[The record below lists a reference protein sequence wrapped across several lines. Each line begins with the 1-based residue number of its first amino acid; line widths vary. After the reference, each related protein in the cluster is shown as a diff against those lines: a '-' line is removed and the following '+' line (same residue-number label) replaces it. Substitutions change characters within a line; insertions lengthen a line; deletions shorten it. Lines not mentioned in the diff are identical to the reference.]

1 MSDKMKIIITKYID
15 DCTEKF
21 CITRKL
27 SGSTQA
33 IADENFVSRSLVSQY
48 LNEMFKSNILIK
60 INTRPVFFL
69 KKNIIE
75 KTFKVVLREKT
86 FDNPEELLEVLD
98 SRLLDKGAFINA
110 VGNDGSLNYC
120 IHQMLAAVSYPPHG
134 IPVLLLGE
142 EGTGKTY
149 LAELLSK
156 YCVNEKIAQ
165 EGNIYHYGLSK
176 NENGT
181 TAISRVFGYRDGS
194 KKVFTGLLEKSDNGV
209 LIIENFQRADEVFT
223 NCLISYFK
231 TGYYVLG
238 DKRFSSSAKIIITAN
253 QDGAAVNTLRNEI
266 SICCSIPSLKERPF
280 AERESLVIKQ
290 FLLEQKQIQKR
301 IYISNRVFY
310 ALIHHRYKNNIKEL
324 QGVITSI
331 CANSLKNYEENVI
344 IKSYHL
350 PSDFFSDGNEYMI
363 SVNDDSY
370 IIADEY
376 TVEYP
381 TDSTIVYFELMLGLY
396 QTYCDGRLLEKDF
409 QEECFSR
416 MEDYYNYV
424 VFDKQYSNSY
434 LNAFQN
440 MVSRIVDYVFDKYQ
454 LFLPASFTYVLA
466 KVLYNLAYN
475 NGYIVAWQN
484 RHWDE
489 LLELK
494 HYLKKEFNFSYTLAK
509 EISKLVKQELDVEL
523 DIANLLFIVLN
534 VHSYNRDL
542 EHMRYHCLIVAHG
555 YSTASSMADTVN
567 KILGSH
573 ILDGIDM
580 PLDTSVQDIL
590 LYIKNYI
597 RTFSVKKDILLL
609 VDMGSLEQL
618 DNTRIG
624 FSDVN
629 LGIINNVNT
638 HLALDVAE
646 RVQQGKKIEQILQ
659 ECTQENIS
667 SYRLYRVPKKPNA
680 IIFTTEVGEKATE
693 RVIELFKKSIPKSI
707 ELSILPYSYNKLL
720 QNGSRDEIFK
730 INNIVLVV
738 GMSSIAS
745 INIPFISL
753 EDIIAFSDFE
763 LITNALKP
771 YMDKHEIEVFN
782 GNMLKNFSLTSI
794 LDNVTILN
802 ATKLYEKI
810 SRAIEQLEKSYTCM
824 IPNKIKVGLY
834 IHISC
839 LIERLVIH
847 DKEKE
852 GYTGS
857 DKRNIRRF
865 VKVFQDC
872 FSEVK
877 NYYNIEFPM
886 KEIEYLYSII
896 QSYISETREQC

>member
-1 MSDKMKIIITKYID
+1 MSDKMKTIITKYMD
-15 DCTEKF
+15 ECTEKF

-27 SGSTQA
+27 LGSTQA

-48 LNEMFKSNILIK
+48 LNEMFKSGILIK

-69 KKNIIE
+69 KKSILE
-75 KTFKVVLREKT
+75 KTFKIVLREKT
-86 FDNPEELLEVLD
+86 FDSPEELLEMLD

-134 IPVLLLGE
+134 LPVLLLGE

-165 EGNIYHYGLSK
+165 EENIYHYRLSQ

-181 TAISRVFGYRDGS
+181 TAISRVFGYRDS
-194 KKVFTGLLEKSDNGV
+194 TKKIVVGLLGKSDNGV
-209 LIIENFQRADEVFT
+209 LIIENFQRADEVFA
-223 NCLISYFK
+223 NCLINYFK
-231 TGYYVLG
+231 TGYYILG
-238 DKRFSSSAKIIITAN
+238 DKRISSSAKIIITAN
-253 QDGAAVNTLRNEI
+253 RDEAVVETLRNEI
-266 SICCSIPSLKERPF
+266 PICCNIPSLKERPF
-280 AERESLVIKQ
+280 VERESLVMNQ
-290 FLLEQKQIQKR
+290 FLREQKQIQKR

-331 CANSLKNYEENVI
+331 CASSFKNYEENVF

-350 PSDFFSDGNEYMI
+350 PSDFFSDGNEYMV

-370 IIADEY
+370 INVNDY

-381 TDSTIVYFELMLGLY
+381 TDSTIVYFELLLERY
-396 QTYCDGRLLEKDF
+396 QAYCDGEISEKDF
-409 QEECFSR
+409 QEACFSR
-416 MEDYYNYV
+416 MEDYYNYA

-434 LNAFQN
+434 LNAFRD
-440 MVSRIVDYVFDKYQ
+440 MIGRIMDYVFEKYQ
-454 LFLPASFTYVLA
+454 LFLPASFTYVLT

-484 RHWDE
+484 RHWNE
-489 LLELK
+489 LLEME

-523 DIANLLFIVLN
+523 DVANLLFIVLN

-567 KILGSH
+567 KILGNH
-573 ILDGIDM
+573 ISDGIDM
-580 PLDTSVQDIL
+580 PLDTSVQDVLI
-590 LYIKNYI
+590 YIKNYI
-597 RTFSVKKDILLL
+597 RAFSVKKDILLL

-624 FSDVN
+624 FHDVN

-638 HLALDVAE
+638 RLALDVAE
-646 RVQQGKKIEQILQ
+646 RAQQGKEMEQILR
-659 ECTQENIS
+659 ECTQTNVS
-667 SYRLYRVPKKPNA
+667 SYRLYRAPKTPNT

-693 RVIELFKKSIPKSI
+693 RVIELFKDSIPRNI

-720 QNGSRDEIFK
+720 QNGSGDEIFK
-730 INNIVLVV
+730 TNNIVLIV
-738 GMSSIAS
+738 GMSPIDSIPV
-745 INIPFISL
+745 PFISL

-771 YMDKHEIEVFN
+771 YMDGHEIEAFN
-782 GNMLKNFSLTSI
+782 ENMLKNFSLTSI

-810 SRAIEQLEKSYTCM
+810 SRAIEQLEKSYTSM

-839 LIERLVIH
+839 LIERLVIQ

-896 QSYISETREQC
+896 QPYISEDTEQC